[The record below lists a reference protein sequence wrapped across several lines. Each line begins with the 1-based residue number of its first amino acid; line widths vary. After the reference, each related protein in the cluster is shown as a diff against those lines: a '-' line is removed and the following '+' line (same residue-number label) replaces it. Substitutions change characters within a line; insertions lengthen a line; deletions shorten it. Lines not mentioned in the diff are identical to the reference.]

1 MPWDFPAW
9 RMFFDESEESDEI
22 DPYSVPVIRLIMD
35 DTESKEVI
43 AAQVAALEY
52 MKANEEKVKEAIL
65 EGLLPVYQK
74 WYSHAQK
81 EFGDTFMFDP
91 DGDTPELDSIDG
103 LEKVFSF
110 QGMTLTME
118 VDDGMARVGY
128 AFSSEVEDEH
138 GVGVVVSRDKVLGI
152 GYQEICE
159 TGDAEFYFTDEF
171 FESCCDGFDDDDDSF
186 DDDDDDDDDE

>member
-1 MPWDFPAW
+1 MAKPPIPGFRQDDDGCWYMPWDFPAW
-9 RMFFDESEESDEI
+9 RMFFDESEGSDEI

-74 WYSHAQK
+74 WYSYAQK
-81 EFGDTFMFDP
+81 EYGDTFMFAP

-103 LEKVFSF
+103 LEKVFS
-110 QGMTLTME
+110 
-118 VDDGMARVGY
+118 
-128 AFSSEVEDEH
+128 
-138 GVGVVVSRDKVLGI
+138 
-152 GYQEICE
+152 
-159 TGDAEFYFTDEF
+159 
-171 FESCCDGFDDDDDSF
+171 
-186 DDDDDDDDDE
+186 